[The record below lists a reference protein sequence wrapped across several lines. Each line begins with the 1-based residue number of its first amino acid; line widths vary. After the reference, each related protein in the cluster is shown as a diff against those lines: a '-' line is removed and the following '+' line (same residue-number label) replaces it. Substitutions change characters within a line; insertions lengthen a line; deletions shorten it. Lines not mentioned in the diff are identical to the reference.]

1 MQALLSLTTSAA
13 DNQGKITFRLKEEF
27 LSIFDPYYYVEEKH
41 QNLQNAA
48 YQYHRANPKL
58 NNIVGDYKQNYVYST
73 QINKHIWQALSQS
86 RFTNVVVLVIKEF
99 LMETQATK

>member
-1 MQALLSLTTSAA
+1 MDALMSLTTSAS

-27 LSIFDPYYYVEEKH
+27 LSMFDPYYYVEEKQ

-58 NNIVGDYKQNYVYST
+58 NNIVGDYKRNYAYTTSV
-73 QINKHIWQALSQS
+73 NKHI
-86 RFTNVVVLVIKEF
+86 
-99 LMETQATK
+99 